1 MTADGT
7 ETKSIGR
14 YLVDGMIGEGAMAEV
29 YKAYDPEI
37 DRTVA
42 IKVLKDALCVD
53 EEYMNRF
60 LREARAAGAISHPN
74 IVTIFDVGRV
84 GRKPYITMEFLEELT
99 LSDLL
104 EKNEKIPLKR
114 IVSIGIQLAQA
125 LDYAHRL
132 GIIHRD
138 IKPANILFMR
148 GSETIKVADF
158 GIARRDSADDM
169 GKTHAGTVLGT
180 PRYMSPEQ
188 ALGEKLDGRSDL
200 FSLGVILYELF
211 TGAKAFNAS
220 TMTSLLLQITQ
231 QDPEPIRKSAPDLPV
246 GLQRV
251 VTKLLNKRPEKRYQT
266 GAEVAEALQRELN
279 VLLDQEQEAAANKY
293 VPLKVKW
300 AASMGG
306 ILALFMI
313 AAMFTVFHFQGR
325 AIQEQEL
332 DSGSS
337 LAKFIATES
346 AIPVLSEDWI
356 RLETFVQDASERD
369 TFANLSVVDH
379 TGTIRAASD
388 PALAGKPYIAPKD
401 MEVLK
406 RSPDVTASTV
416 RLPDGNSVFTFDT
429 PILFQNKEVGRI
441 YMSTSKAG
449 LDRVM
454 AITRLLMMGV
464 VVLTVIAV
472 VVMLYVFGGLIA
484 KPMKRLR
491 QVMLAVAAGDFDQ
504 RISEVRRDEIGELF
518 NTFNRMAEALNGLVA
533 KHAAEGSDV
542 PDISAK
548 PIPAMWR
555 DDDDSP
561 PTDGDLTT
569 ISVGPAVRPV
579 IDATLIAPSGAA
591 APAPTRENP
600 FLESDPFNENEP
612 AREDDPFA
620 DAPDDPGPA
629 ARSKRKR

>member
-1 MTADGT
+1 MTADST

-29 YKAYDPEI
+29 FKAYDPEI

-42 IKVLKDALCVD
+42 IKVLKDALCID
-53 EEYMNRF
+53 EDYMNRF

-74 IVTIFDVGRV
+74 IVTIYDVGRV

-138 IKPANILFMR
+138 IKPANILFMHN
-148 GSETIKVADF
+148 SDTIKVADF
-158 GIARRDSADDM
+158 GIARRDGSDDM
-169 GKTHAGTVLGT
+169 SKTHAGTVLGT

-188 ALGEKLDGRSDL
+188 AMGDKIDGRSDL
-200 FSLGVILYELF
+200 FSVGVILYELF

-231 QDPEPIRKSAPDLPV
+231 QDPEPIKKTAPDLPV
-246 GLQRV
+246 GLQRI
-251 VTKLLNKRPEKRYQT
+251 VTKLLNKRPDKRFQT
-266 GAEVAEALQRELN
+266 GAELAEALQRELN
-279 VLLDQEQEAAANKY
+279 VLLDQEQEAAANRY
-293 VPLKVKW
+293 IPLKVKW
-300 AASMGG
+300 AGAMGG
-306 ILALFMI
+306 MIAAVMI
-313 AAMFTVFHFQGR
+313 AAMTTVFHFQGQ

-346 AIPVLSEDWI
+346 AVPVLSEDWI

-369 TFANLSVVDH
+369 SFEYLTVVDH
-379 TGTIRAASD
+379 TGTVRAASD
-388 PALAGKPYIAPKD
+388 QTLTGKPYIRPKNIQ
-401 MEVLK
+401 VLK
-406 RSPDVTASTV
+406 IAPDVTSSSV
-416 RLPDGNSVFTFDT
+416 EMPNGSSVFNFDT

-441 YMSTSKAG
+441 YMGLSKAG
-449 LDRVM
+449 LDNVM
-454 AITRLLMMGV
+454 SLTRALMAALGGV
-464 VVLTVIAV
+464 TVLAVVL
-472 VVMLYVFGGLIA
+472 MLYVFGGLLA

-491 QVMLAVAAGDFDQ
+491 QAMLAVAAGDFDQ

-518 NTFNRMAEALNGLVA
+518 NTFNRMSEALNGIVA
-533 KHAAEGSDV
+533 KHAAES
-542 PDISAK
+542 PEPEAAPL

-561 PTDGDLTT
+561 TANGDLTMV
-569 ISVGPAVRPV
+569 SVGPAIRPV
-579 IDATLIAPSGAA
+579 IDATLISPTGAA
-591 APAPTRENP
+591 APVPDRSNP

-612 AREDDPFA
+612 VHENDPFA
-620 DAPDDPGPA
+620 EEPDDSA
-629 ARSKRKR
+629 ARSPRKR

>member
-1 MTADGT
+1 MTADST

-14 YLVDGMIGEGAMAEV
+14 YLVDGLIGEGAMAEV

-42 IKVLKDALCVD
+42 IKVLKDALCID

-84 GRKPYITMEFLEELT
+84 GRKPYITMEFLEEQT

-104 EKNEKIPLKR
+104 DRNEKIPLKR
-114 IVSIGIQLAQA
+114 VVSIGIQLAQA

-158 GIARRDSADDM
+158 GIARRDGADDM

-231 QDPEPIRKSAPDLPV
+231 QDPEPIKKAAPDLPV
-246 GLQRV
+246 GLQRI
-251 VTKLLNKRPEKRYQT
+251 VTKLLSKRPEKRYQT

-293 VPLKVKW
+293 IPLKVRW
-300 AASMGG
+300 AAAMGG

-313 AAMFTVFHFQGR
+313 AAMFAVFHFQGK
-325 AIQEQEL
+325 AIQDQEL

-369 TFANLSVVDH
+369 TFANLAVVDH
-379 TGTIRAASD
+379 TGVIRASSD
-388 PALAGKPYIAPKD
+388 PALTGKPYAPLGKV
-401 MEVLK
+401 EVLK
-406 RSPDVTASTV
+406 RSPDVTVSSVELANGASMF
-416 RLPDGNSVFTFDT
+416 NFDT

-441 YMSTSKAG
+441 YMGLSRVG

-454 AITRLLMMGV
+454 SITRLLMMGV
-464 VVLTVIAV
+464 VVMTVLAV

-484 KPMKRLR
+484 RPLKRLR
-491 QVMLAVAAGDFDQ
+491 QGMLAVAAGDFDQ
-504 RISEVRRDEIGELF
+504 RISEVRRDEFGELF
-518 NTFNRMAEALNGLVA
+518 NTFNRMAESLHGLVA
-533 KHAAEGSDV
+533 SKAAEGGDAPNVST
-542 PDISAK
+542 K

-555 DDDDSP
+555 DDDDAP
-561 PTDGDLTT
+561 PSDGDLTT
-569 ISVGPAVRPV
+569 ISAGPPVRPT
-579 IDATLIAPSGAA
+579 IDATLIAPAGQQ
-591 APAPTRENP
+591 APAPDTDNP
-600 FLESDPFNENEP
+600 FLEADPFSEAPETFEN
-612 AREDDPFA
+612 DPFA
-620 DAPDDPGPA
+620 EEQAEPPPA
-629 ARSKRKR
+629 ARSPGKR

>member
-1 MTADGT
+1 MTAEST

-29 YKAYDPEI
+29 FKAYDPEI

-84 GRKPYITMEFLEELT
+84 GRKPYITMEFLEEQT
-99 LSDLL
+99 LGDLL
-104 EKNEKIPLKR
+104 ARNEKLPLKR
-114 IVSIGIQLAQA
+114 VISIGIQLAQA

-132 GIIHRD
+132 GIVHRD

-148 GSETIKVADF
+148 GTDAIKVADF
-158 GIARRDSADDM
+158 GIARRDGSDDI

-200 FSLGVILYELF
+200 FSMGVILYELF
-211 TGAKAFNAS
+211 TGTKAFNAS

-231 QDPEPIRKSAPDLPV
+231 QDPEPIKKAAPDLPV
-246 GLQRV
+246 GLQRIV
-251 VTKLLNKRPEKRYQT
+251 SKMLNKRPEKRYQT

-293 VPLKVKW
+293 IPLKVKW
-300 AASMGG
+300 AAGMGG
-306 ILALFMI
+306 ILAIFMI
-313 AAMFTVFHFQGR
+313 AAMFTVFHFQGK

-356 RLETFVQDASERD
+356 RLETFVQDASERE
-369 TFANLSVVDH
+369 TFANLAVVDH
-379 TGTIRAASD
+379 TGTIRASSD
-388 PALAGKPYIAPKD
+388 PSLTGKPYVTPKN
-401 MEVLK
+401 MEILK
-406 RSPDVTASTV
+406 RSPDVTASSIV
-416 RLPDGNSVFTFDT
+416 LPNGTSVFNFDT

-441 YMSTSKAG
+441 YMGISKVG
-449 LDRVM
+449 LERVM

-464 VVLTVIAV
+464 VVLTVLAV
-472 VVMLYVFGGLIA
+472 VMMLYVFGGLLA

-491 QVMLAVAAGDFDQ
+491 QAMLAVGAGDFDQ
-504 RISEVRRDEIGELF
+504 RISEIRRDEIGELF
-518 NTFNRMAEALNGLVA
+518 NTFNRMAEGLGGLVA
-533 KHAAEGSDV
+533 KHAADSAEA
-542 PDISAK
+542 PDLSAR

-555 DDDDSP
+555 DDDEAP
-561 PTDGDLTT
+561 PQDGDLTR
-569 ISVGPAVRPV
+569 ISAGPAIRPV
-579 IDATLIAPSGAA
+579 IDATLIAPAD
-591 APAPTRENP
+591 APAPAANPDNP
-600 FLESDPFNENEP
+600 FLDSDPFNENEP
-612 AREDDPFA
+612 VHENDPFA
-620 DAPDDPGPA
+620 EEPDASKPA
-629 ARSKRKR
+629 ARSPRKR

>member
-1 MTADGT
+1 MVADSA

-29 YKAYDPEI
+29 FKAYDPEI

-99 LSDLL
+99 LQDLL
-104 EKNEKIPLKR
+104 AKNEKLPLKR
-114 IVSIGIQLAQA
+114 IVTIGIQLAQA

-132 GIIHRD
+132 GIVHRD

-158 GIARRDSADDM
+158 GIARRDGTDDM

-188 ALGEKLDGRSDL
+188 ALGDKLDGRSDL

-231 QDPEPIRKSAPDLPV
+231 QDPEPIKKAAPDLPV
-246 GLQRV
+246 GLQRIV
-251 VTKLLNKRPEKRYQT
+251 AKLLNKRPEKRYQT
-266 GAEVAEALQRELN
+266 GAEVAEALQRELT

-300 AASMGG
+300 AAAMGG
-306 ILALFMI
+306 ILAVFMM
-313 AAMFTVFHFQGR
+313 AAMFTVFYFQGR
-325 AIQEQEL
+325 AIQDQEL

-356 RLETFVQDASERD
+356 RLETFVQDASERE
-369 TFANLSVVDH
+369 TFANLTVVDH

-388 PALAGKPYIAPKD
+388 PSLAGKPYAKPKD
-401 MEVLK
+401 MEILK
-406 RSPDVTASTV
+406 RSPDVTASSVTQA
-416 RLPDGNSVFTFDT
+416 DGSSVFTFDT

-441 YMSTSKAG
+441 YLSTSKAG

-454 AITRLLMMGV
+454 GITRLLMMGV
-464 VVLTVIAV
+464 AVLTVFAV
-472 VVMLYVFGGLIA
+472 AAMLYVFGGLLARPI
-484 KPMKRLR
+484 KRLR
-491 QVMLAVAAGDFDQ
+491 QAMLAVTAGDFDQ
-504 RISEVRRDEIGELF
+504 RISEVRRDEFGELF
-518 NTFNRMAEALNGLVA
+518 NAFNRMAESLGTQVS
-533 KHAAEGSDV
+533 KHAADSPETHDL
-542 PDISAK
+542 SAR

-555 DDDDSP
+555 DDEDAP
-561 PTDGDLTT
+561 PADGDLTR
-569 ISVGPAVRPV
+569 ISAGPAVRPT
-579 IDATLIAPSGAA
+579 IDATLIAPID
-591 APAPTRENP
+591 APAPAPRADNP
-600 FLESDPFNENEP
+600 FLDNDPFNENDPPHEN
-612 AREDDPFA
+612 DPFA
-620 DAPDDPGPA
+620 DPDEPKPA
-629 ARSKRKR
+629 ARSPRKQ

>member
-1 MTADGT
+1 MTGDT

-14 YLVDGMIGEGAMAEV
+14 YLVDGLIGEGAMAEV

-84 GRKPYITMEFLEELT
+84 GRKPYITMEFLEEQT
-99 LSDLL
+99 LQDLL
-104 EKNEKIPLKR
+104 ARNEKLPLKR

-148 GSETIKVADF
+148 GSDTIKVADF
-158 GIARRDSADDM
+158 GIARRDGADDM

-188 ALGEKLDGRSDL
+188 AMGDKLDGRSDL
-200 FSLGVILYELF
+200 FSVGVILYELF
-211 TGAKAFNAS
+211 TGTKAFNAS

-231 QDPEPIRKSAPDLPV
+231 QDPEPIRKAAPDLPV
-246 GLQRV
+246 GLQRIV
-251 VTKLLNKRPEKRYQT
+251 AKLLNKKPEKRFQT
-266 GAEVAEALQRELN
+266 GAELAEALQRELN

-300 AASMGG
+300 AAAVGG
-306 ILALFMI
+306 MIAAVMI
-313 AAMFTVFHFQGR
+313 AAMLTVFHFQGQ
-325 AIQEQEL
+325 AIQDQEL

-369 TFANLSVVDH
+369 TFKYLTVVDH
-379 TGTIRAASD
+379 SGVIRAATDQS
-388 PALAGKPYIAPKD
+388 LTGKPYNRPRDI
-401 MEVLK
+401 EVLK
-406 RSPDVTASTV
+406 IAPDVTSSSVTLA
-416 RLPDGNSVFTFDT
+416 DGTSVFNFDT

-441 YMSTSKAG
+441 YMGLSKEG
-449 LDRVM
+449 LNRVM
-454 AITRLLMMGV
+454 AITRVLMAAVGLVTV
-464 VVLTVIAV
+464 VAV
-472 VVMLYVFGGLIA
+472 VVMLYVFGGLLA
-484 KPMKRLR
+484 KPIRRLR
-491 QVMLAVAAGDFDQ
+491 QAMLAVGAGDFDH
-504 RISEVRRDEIGELF
+504 RISDVRRDEFGELF
-518 NTFNRMAEALNGLVA
+518 NTFNRMSEGLGAQVA
-533 KHAAEGSDV
+533 AKQAAETAE
-542 PDISAK
+542 PDAPSR

-555 DDDDSP
+555 DEDDAASY
-561 PTDGDLTT
+561 GDLTRL
-569 ISVGPAVRPV
+569 SAGPAVKPV
-579 IDATLIAPSGAA
+579 IDATVIAGEH
-591 APAPTRENP
+591 APAPAPDQDNP
-600 FLESDPFNENEP
+600 FLETDPFNENQP
-612 AREDDPFA
+612 AHENDPFA
-620 DAPDDPGPA
+620 EEPDDPAP
-629 ARSKRKR
+629 ARSRRKS